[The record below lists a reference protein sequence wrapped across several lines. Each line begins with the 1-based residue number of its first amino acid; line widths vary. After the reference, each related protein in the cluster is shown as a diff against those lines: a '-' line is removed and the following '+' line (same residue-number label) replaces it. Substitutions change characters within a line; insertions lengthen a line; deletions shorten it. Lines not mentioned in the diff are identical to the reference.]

1 MSDNITSAMSFL
13 QKALPWIGAAA
24 TGNIPALI
32 GLAAQKISDATGSA
46 VAPDAEAIATAV
58 AGATPEQ
65 LVALQAKELEM
76 KDHALALGFQN
87 AQEMANIG
95 LKQDALIIDDVKD
108 ARAHNSDNKQLWVIA
123 WLVLITFALAMG
135 AVLYGCFELLTGGIT
150 IKDVAVVAAVSGLI
164 GSIVG
169 YIAANAQT
177 VINFLYGGSLGSRN
191 SAQALSSSVQQ
202 SIQQLGSQAAN
213 K

>member
-1 MSDNITSAMSFL
+1 VNDSVQTALSFL

-24 TGNIPALI
+24 TGNVPALI
-32 GLAAQKISDATGSA
+32 GLAASKISEATGTTVEA
-46 VAPDAEAIATAV
+46 TPGAIATAV

-65 LVALQAKELEM
+65 LLAIQQKELEM

-87 AQEMANIG
+87 AQEMAKIG
-95 LKQDALIIDDVKD
+95 LQQDALVVDDVKD
-108 ARAHNSDNKQLWVIA
+108 ARKSNAQNDQLWVIA
-123 WLVLITFALAMG
+123 WLVLLTFGASMG
-135 AVLYGCFELLTGGIT
+135 AVLYGCYAILSGGIT
-150 IKDVAVVAAVSGLI
+150 IKDVAVVAAIAGLV

-177 VINFLYGGSLGSRN
+177 VINFLFGGSLGSRN
-191 SAQALSSSVQQ
+191 SSAALSASVQQ
-202 SIQQLGSQAAN
+202 SIQQLGGV